1 MRDPFSEFWSL
12 NFLLLLQFIIETG
25 VNEDGEEQLLIP
37 AALQIRKVDED
48 RLPNASSNALL
59 FGRQYSSSQSFS
71 LRTFHSV
78 QMSVWEKYGSDSIY
92 FYKDYVHFK
101 HDGLPVWIE
110 AKHKHSVIQ
119 LTIAVSAELLPRYT
133 LEILKNKCGK
143 IIGEFFEQVIF
154 QTILMNNPKD
164 IVVSKMV
171 MSWEAMKKGKDVS
184 YSYQD
189 VMNHCKKGCMF
200 IHKIL
205 LLDNGTIISDVVD
218 SLVTSQEIKVTFV

>member
-1 MRDPFSEFWSL
+1 
-12 NFLLLLQFIIETG
+12 
-25 VNEDGEEQLLIP
+25 
-37 AALQIRKVDED
+37 
-48 RLPNASSNALL
+48 
-59 FGRQYSSSQSFS
+59 
-71 LRTFHSV
+71 
-78 QMSVWEKYGSDSIY
+78 MSVWKKYGSDSIY

-119 LTIAVSAELLPRYT
+119 LTIAVPAELLPRYT

-154 QTILMNNPKD
+154 QTILMINPKD

-171 MSWEAMKKGKDVS
+171 VSWEAMKKGKDVS

-189 VMNHCKKGCMF
+189 VMNHCKKGCTF

-205 LLDNGTIISDVVD
+205 PLDNGTMISDVVN